1 MVNIFDKRSKIIIII
16 VIVRFSTYALLITC
30 KSDWSMIG
38 K

>member
-1 MVNIFDKRSKIIIII
+1 MVNIFDKRSKIIII

-30 KSDWSMIG
+30 KSDWSMIE